1 MKTTQYIW
9 STSTTQPTSGWITFT
24 NGTFIS
30 KNDCIVGNYYLWIKA
45 IDNENNTYIT
55 HSNAFSIINTNI
67 TITPNTTSWTNK
79 DITGTV
85 AYSNSIL
92 INRKAGY
99 GTTLEEAQKNISTNT
114 STKIIAPENGYF
126 YAEATDSM
134 GNKVYENLQI
144 TNIDKITP
152 AKPEIK
158 EIGGASDILIQFTP
172 KDNESG
178 SGIGKVATDTGET
191 LTPSNGQY
199 SLKIGTNGTSTITIY
214 DKARNSVSFKYT
226 IQFFA
231 KTNDQCTAFT
241 GGWSQNYFKNAYGNI
256 PGINYKYENGVFAIY
271 ALPQSGYGRLGT
283 WYTNNSIDLSN
294 WQYIHTVSS
303 LDVSSTGT
311 WNLWLDGTKVV
322 SKTYNDGEYND
333 GIARWIRLDY
343 EIKPEDKSK
352 HIVIGSDGLDTQTV
366 RGYFAQ
372 GFLSKIE

>member
-134 GNKVYENLQI
+134 GNKVYESLQI
-144 TNIDKITP
+144 TKIDKIAP
-152 AKPEIK
+152 SKPEIK
-158 EIGGASDILIQFTP
+158 EIGGAYDILIQFTP
-172 KDNESG
+172 KDNENG
-178 SGIGKVATDTGET
+178 SGIDNVATDNGE
-191 LTPSNGQY
+191 LTSSDDEY
-199 SLKIGTNGTSTITIY
+199 SLKISSNGTSTITIY
-214 DKARNSVSFKYT
+214 DKAGNSVSFKYT

-241 GGWSQNYFKNAYGNI
+241 GGWGQNYFKNAYGNI
-256 PGINYKYENGVFAIY
+256 PGITYKYENGVFAIY

-333 GIARWIRLDY
+333 GIARWVRLDY

-352 HIVIGSDGLDTQTV
+352 HIIIGSDGLDTQTV